1 MHACAPEFQISR
13 RDMPTRPIPTAF
25 SLHGRAGGGSQCVLL
40 GETAR
45 RPRPAPVLTSLSL
58 RSAGPRGGQGRGPGA
73 IDAESCASKAVGAQR
88 VPRRPRGCSLDPGLD
103 SSAVSSSTEPC
114 CADLCR
120 RSIAAVR
127 DVGAEYAVWGAG
139 ESGLWCRK
147 HVRRQSLRWQ
157 LLRWWLL
164 RWRHV
169 WRRRQHVRRRR
180 HVRRHERR
188 HERRHVWRYERRW
201 AFWRVRHERAGR
213 QGSAIRDAEH
223 RADAGARRAH
233 SLTPAP
239 SRARAS
245 GYRAHSSHTALPT
258 SSSAP
263 RPLSWG

>member
-1 MHACAPEFQISR
+1 
-13 RDMPTRPIPTAF
+13 MPTRPIPTAF
-25 SLHGRAGGGSQCVLL
+25 SLHNRAGGGSQCVLL
-40 GETAR
+40 GETAG
-45 RPRPAPVLTSLSL
+45 L
-58 RSAGPRGGQGRGPGA
+58 RSPHPCSPPSPSPLAGPRGGQGRGPGA
-73 IDAESCASKAVGAQR
+73 IHAESCASKAVGAQR

-157 LLRWWLL
+157 LLRWRLL

-169 WRRRQHVRRRR
+169 RRRQHVRRRR
-180 HVRRHERR
+180 HVRRR

-213 QGSAIRDAEH
+213 QGSAIRHAEH